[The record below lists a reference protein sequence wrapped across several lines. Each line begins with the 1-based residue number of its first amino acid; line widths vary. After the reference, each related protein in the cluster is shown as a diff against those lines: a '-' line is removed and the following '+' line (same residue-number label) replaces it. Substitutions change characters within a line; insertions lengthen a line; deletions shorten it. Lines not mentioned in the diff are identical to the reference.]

1 MKEFVLDLHTHTLA
15 SGHAYGT
22 IREMAQAAAE
32 RELTLLG
39 ISEHGPG
46 LPDACH
52 PIYFLNLKVIPREM
66 YGVKLLFGCEMN
78 VLPEG
83 RLDLEDAYVSR
94 LDYGIVGLHTPCN
107 ADQGA
112 VKNTDN
118 LIACMRHPMVSFV
131 SHPDDSRL
139 PVCYPAL
146 VEAAKEYHVALEV
159 NNTSLTPG
167 CFRQGARENY
177 LEMLPLCQERGV
189 PIIVNTDAHDPS
201 AVGIFPYARKLLEE
215 LNFDENLIL
224 NTSAEKVLRFIG
236 K

>member
-1 MKEFVLDLHTHTLA
+1 M
-15 SGHAYGT
+15 S
-22 IREMAQAAAE
+22 
-32 RELTLLG
+32 
-39 ISEHGPG
+39 
-46 LPDACH
+46 
-52 PIYFLNLKVIPREM
+52 
-66 YGVKLLFGCEMN
+66 
-78 VLPEG
+78 
-83 RLDLEDAYVSR
+83 
-94 LDYGIVGLHTPCN
+94 DYEVQT
-107 ADQGA
+107 
-112 VKNTDN
+112 
-118 LIACMRHPMVSFV
+118 
-131 SHPDDSRL
+131 
-139 PVCYPAL
+139 AL